1 MAADTAP
8 SAAPM
13 NDVRD
18 LTALVGRHAEETIL
32 SVTQGLHRAISGR
45 VFRYVPGSS
54 VVRHSHDA
62 ISSLVY
68 AGVKVGLRGL
78 TAVGTAVAG
87 AAAGGREVRWFD
99 SSPGHSRAASILHG
113 VIGDRFATDHP
124 ALDLPVSIRV
134 RGRTTEV
141 TPETLTAAFPDP
153 SPRVAIFLHGLTES
167 DCCWD
172 NEELV
177 LPDVVADL
185 GWTSV
190 RLRYGSGRAIGV
202 NGIELDRVLE
212 ELVRTWPI
220 PVREL
225 SLIGHSMGGLV
236 IRSAAATALEA
247 GRAWPDLVRH
257 TVHLGTPHLGSWLER
272 AANNGTRLLRK
283 LPEGEVV
290 AKVIDTRARGIKDL
304 RHGALSDACWGD
316 GVLHDDG
323 IGGLD
328 GFIPAPR
335 EVAPLLDHATHHLI
349 AGRLTRSPDHPVARR
364 IGDSLVTARSALG
377 DDGRRRLAGG
387 RIEKLELPAGHFRL
401 LRDPAVADH
410 LRRWLA

>member
-1 MAADTAP
+1 MAAQTATAP
-8 SAAPM
+8 L

-18 LTALVGRHAEETIL
+18 LTALAGRHAEETIL
-32 SVTQGLHRAISGR
+32 SVTQGLHRAIAGR
-45 VFRYVPGSS
+45 VFRYVPASGI
-54 VVRHSHDA
+54 VRFGHDA

-68 AGVKVGLRGL
+68 AGVRVGLRGA
-78 TAVGTAVAG
+78 TAAGTAIAG

-134 RGRTTEV
+134 DGRTTEA
-141 TPETLTAAFPDP
+141 TRETLATAFDAP
-153 SPRVAIFLHGLTES
+153 SPRVAVFLHGLTES

-177 LPDVVADL
+177 LPDVVAEL
-185 GWTSV
+185 GWSSI
-190 RLRYGSGRAIGV
+190 RLRYGTGRAIGI
-202 NGIELDRVLE
+202 NGAELDEVLE
-212 ELVRTWPI
+212 DLVRSWPV

-225 SLIGHSMGGLV
+225 TLVGHSMGGLV
-236 IRSAAATALEA
+236 IRSAAATALER
-247 GRAWPDLVRH
+247 GRRWPELVRH

-272 AANNGTRLLRK
+272 AANRGTQLLRR

-304 RHGALSDACWGD
+304 RHGALSDACWGE
-316 GVLHDDG
+316 GVLHEDG

-328 GFIPAPR
+328 GTIPAPR
-335 EVAPLLDHATHHLI
+335 ECAPLLDHATHHLI

-377 DDGRRRLAGG
+377 DDGRRRLSGG

>member
-1 MAADTAP
+1 MAAPTATAP
-8 SAAPM
+8 V

-32 SVTQGLHRAISGR
+32 SVTQGLHRAIAGR
-45 VFRYVPGSS
+45 VFRYVPASGI
-54 VVRHSHDA
+54 VRLGHDA

-68 AGVKVGLRGL
+68 AGVRVGLRGA
-78 TAVGTAVAG
+78 TAAGTAIAG

-141 TPETLTAAFPDP
+141 TAEVLAETFPDP
-153 SPRVAIFLHGLTES
+153 SPRVALFLHGLTES

-177 LPDVVADL
+177 LPDVVAEL
-185 GWTSV
+185 GWTSI
-190 RLRYGSGRAIGV
+190 RLRYGTGRAIGT
-202 NGIELDRVLE
+202 NGVELDEVLE
-212 ELVRTWPI
+212 ELVRTWPV

-225 SLIGHSMGGLV
+225 TLVGHSMGGLV
-236 IRSAAATALEA
+236 IRSASAAALER
-247 GRAWPDLVRH
+247 GRRWPDLVRH

-283 LPEGEVV
+283 LPEGEVI

-304 RHGALSDACWGD
+304 RHGALSDDCWGAT
-316 GVLHDDG
+316 VLHDDG
-323 IGGLD
+323 VGGLD
-328 GFIPAPR
+328 GFVPAPR
-335 EVAPLLDHATHHLI
+335 EIAPLLDHATHHLI

-364 IGDSLVTARSALG
+364 FGDALVTSRSALG
-377 DDGRRRLAGG
+377 DDGKRRLTGG